1 MIMAKVIE
9 VTDTNFSKEVLQS
22 DKPVLVDFWA
32 AWCGPC
38 RMMAPI
44 IEEVAEENDD
54 FKVAKLNVDEN
65 PLIASTYRIMSIPT
79 LGIFKDGRMVDQIIG
94 VTPKQRVVNAV
105 KALV

>member
-1 MIMAKVIE
+1 MAKVIE
-9 VTDTNFSKEVLQS
+9 VTDTNFSEEVLKS

-44 IEEVAEENDD
+44 IEEIAAENDD

-79 LGIFKDGRMVDQIIG
+79 LGIFKGGRMVDQIVG